1 VTAMDRATAQALNE
15 PSAVAALVQKTAVSP
30 TPPAEN
36 RVPALDGLRGA
47 AILLVMAHHFVIYS
61 GLQKSGAADRLFRAV
76 AYTGWSG
83 VDLFFV
89 LSGFL
94 ITGILL
100 DAKGRRGYF
109 RNFYMRRFLRIFP
122 LYYGFLLMFFVVLP
136 ALFPRAQDCILP
148 LRDQLWYWS
157 HLTNVEFARNGWP
170 ACLAVGHLWSLA
182 VEEQFYL
189 VWPAVVLLT
198 SPRAL
203 KVACLSLV
211 AISLLTRI
219 WLALDGQ
226 VLAAY
231 VLMPARFD
239 TLAIGGL
246 LALVAR
252 GPGGLH
258 RLTRYAWPA
267 AGVAGALLLVMA
279 GLRQGLGEGDPVV
292 VTAGFTLLGIL
303 FGATL
308 VIAMTSGQYSW
319 VNRILTSRQLMAF
332 GRYSYALYIFHQ
344 PVSLFLRD
352 YVVSVQS
359 LPRFFGSQLPA
370 QFIFMLLAGSISFA
384 LAWLSWHLYEQH
396 FLKLKRFF
404 PYRPEPAPAGE

>member
-1 VTAMDRATAQALNE
+1 VTGVDRATAQAFNE
-15 PSAVAALVQKTAVSP
+15 PRAVPAVAQKSAVSP

-36 RVPALDGLRGA
+36 RVPALDGLRGL

-61 GLQKSGAADRLFRAV
+61 GLEKTGAVDRLFRAV
-76 AYTGWSG
+76 VYPGWSG

-122 LYYGFLLMFFVVLP
+122 LYYGFLLVFFVVLP
-136 ALFPRAQDCILP
+136 ALFPRGEECILP
-148 LRDQLWYWS
+148 FREQLWYWS
-157 HLTNVEFARNGWP
+157 HLTNVEFAREGWP

-198 SPRAL
+198 TPRAL
-203 KVACLSLV
+203 KMTCIALVVVSLV
-211 AISLLTRI
+211 TRI
-219 WLALDGQ
+219 LLALDGQ
-226 VLAAY
+226 TLAAY

-239 TLAIGGL
+239 ALAIGGL

-252 GPGGLH
+252 GSAGL
-258 RLTRYAWPA
+258 RPLSRWAWPVVGA
-267 AGVAGALLLVMA
+267 TGALLIVLA
-279 GLRQGLGEGDPVV
+279 GFTRGLGEGDPLV
-292 VTAGFTLLGIL
+292 VTAGFTLLAFL

-308 VIAMTSGQYSW
+308 VLALTSGRYSR
-319 VNRILTSRQLMAF
+319 VTKTLTSRHLMAF
-332 GRYSYALYIFHQ
+332 GRYSYALYVVHQ
-344 PVSLFLRD
+344 PVALFLRD
-352 YVVSVQS
+352 HVVSVQS
-359 LPRFFGSQLPA
+359 LPRFFGLQLPA